1 MTGQPTVVVALHDGF
16 YGSGTGAGYANRG
29 FLQVLTGLLA
39 PPVRLVVLP
48 VRLAS
53 NSPEYQA
60 DWHAA
65 SLELCERAAATVLP
79 VDNGTEGQI
88 RFGGVPA
95 FQRLAV
101 SVGTTLHAQVLPT
114 AGPLAV
120 ILFDVPFLGLAP
132 LLPPAAGPSL
142 TAVIRST
149 GILHDP
155 GNTARIAFERSGLG
169 YLTARSGRVAAI
181 SAYMREHL
189 ARDYAVPPAALVS
202 LPDGLVPSEW
212 DERQPML
219 PLPPAACD
227 GFLLAFG
234 RAQAYKGWDDL
245 LDALAALSGRGPT
258 RAPLPHAVLAAV
270 TDQPGL
276 SEYQRHLGD
285 RIRALGLD
293 ATLLT
298 RFDPGIRAL
307 LGHPALRVVVAP
319 SRSEPF
325 GRIPMEAYAAGAS
338 PVVTTTAGGLAEQVI
353 DGVTGFTAAPA
364 DPASLSAAIE
374 RALSLDAGQR
384 ERMRAAGRELART
397 RFDHSLGIQRFFA
410 DFAPWACH

>member
-1 MTGQPTVVVALHDGF
+1 MTRQPTVVVALHDGF

-29 FLQVLTGLLA
+29 FLQILTSLLV

-48 VRLAS
+48 VYLARE
-53 NSPEYQA
+53 SPEYQA

-65 SLELCERAAATVLP
+65 SLELCERAGATVMP
-79 VDNGTEGQI
+79 VDNGTAGWI

-95 FQRLAV
+95 FQQLAV
-101 SVGTTLHAQVLPT
+101 SAGTALRAHVLPT

-120 ILFDVPFLGLAP
+120 ILFDVPFLGLGP
-132 LLPPAAGPSL
+132 LLPADVVPSL

-155 GNTARIAFERSGLG
+155 ANTVRVAFERSGLG
-169 YLTARSGRVAAI
+169 YLTAHGGRVAAI

-189 ARDYAVPPAALVS
+189 TRDYAVPPRALVS

-212 DERQPML
+212 DDRGPM
-219 PLPPAACD
+219 PALPPAARD

-234 RAQAYKGWDDL
+234 RAQPYKGWDDL
-245 LDALAALSGRGPT
+245 IDALAALRCRRQA

-276 SEYQRHLGD
+276 SAYQRHLAG
-285 RIRALGLD
+285 RIQALGLD

-307 LGHPALRVVVAP
+307 LGHAALRVVVAP

-338 PVVTTTAGGLAEQVI
+338 PVVATTAGGLAEQVI

-374 RALSLDAGQR
+374 RALGLDAVQR

-397 RFDHSLGIQRFFA
+397 QFDHSLGIQRFFA